1 MNPSSRMRRHC
12 SACSRTCLQGPVG
25 VAIYVLPRALA
36 VPLVFVRFG
45 YFIVVLVLV
54 GWIFGA
60 ARASVNPGVT
70 RVGAASGSGAPA

>member
-45 YFIVVLVLV
+45 YFLVALGLV
-54 GWIFGA
+54 GCIFGPA
-60 ARASVNPGVT
+60 RLGARAGVT
-70 RVGAASGSGAPA
+70 TLGAASGSGARV